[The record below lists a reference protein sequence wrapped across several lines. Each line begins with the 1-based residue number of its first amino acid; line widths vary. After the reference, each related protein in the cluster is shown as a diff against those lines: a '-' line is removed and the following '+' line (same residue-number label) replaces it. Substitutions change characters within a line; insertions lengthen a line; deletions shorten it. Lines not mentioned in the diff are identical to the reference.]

1 MTSDLNYILGGWE
14 YDPVDET
21 NNVRKII
28 GIDGKEK
35 IQVRAQFGLLQME
48 VEGRPDGKRPYGRK
62 SLLEYVEDIVGDYK
76 VAHNR
81 NAEGFKLDAKVVEE
95 IREEITD
102 YYQRRVLFFQ
112 LGDYAGARDDA
123 QHNLDLIAVLKKYV
137 DDNQLILSHEK
148 WTPFI
153 LMDRTRAQA
162 VIRIGQKQLAR
173 AIEEI
178 DSGIGEIVEFYREH
192 DREDLIEKSQEIGV
206 LKNLREQLRQKYHIP
221 LSDKEILE
229 KLRKAQQEAIEEENY
244 ERAAQLRDQIA
255 RLEGKK
261 LSS

>member
-28 GIDGKEK
+28 GIDGREK

-48 VEGRPDGKRPYGRK
+48 VKGRPDGKRPYGRK

-76 VAHNR
+76 AAR
-81 NAEGFKLDAKVVEE
+81 NGSDEGFELDAKVVEE
-95 IREEITD
+95 IRQEITD

-123 QHNLDLIAVLKKYV
+123 QHNLDLIALMRKYV
-137 DDNQLILSHEK
+137 DDKQLVLSHEK

-162 VIRIGQKQLAR
+162 VIRVGQKQVSR

-178 DSGIGEIVEFYREH
+178 DSGIIEIIKFYREH
-192 DREDLIEKSQEIGV
+192 DREDLVEKSQEIGV

-221 LSDKEILE
+221 LTDIEILE
-229 KLRKAQQEAIEEENY
+229 KLRKEQQKAIEEENY
-244 ERAAQLRDQIA
+244 ERAAKLRDQIT
-255 RLEGKK
+255 RLEGKN
-261 LSS
+261 LSF